1 MSFRKWVAAAI
12 VGCVSG
18 STSQAGLVPGYTV
31 LTTEHA
37 DVGVGYEDG
46 EWDLHEHDDIN
57 DIEYAANE
65 VLNYVAPG
73 AALNQPAGSQWAFLG
88 AGAGNTVWLLPQV
101 QNPSLLW
108 LGIGGE
114 EIESGIFV
122 DEQVSLNLIDVR
134 GPGQFSLFSNGV
146 FGDPNVLMAT
156 SDGISA
162 ADTMT
167 VFVGSH
173 AHYNWAFTAAGYY
186 EIDFEAVGT
195 LVDGNVVT
203 SSGPVTYY
211 FGVETTAV
219 PEASSLTLAAAA
231 IAMGAVG
238 MRRLRKRV
246 QA

>member
-1 MSFRKWVAAAI
+1 MNRWKWIAVAI
-12 VGCVSG
+12 VGCVG
-18 STSQAGLVPGYTV
+18 VSTSQAGLVPGYTV

-37 DVGVGYEDG
+37 DVGIGYEEG
-46 EWDLHEHDDIN
+46 AWDLHEHDDIN

-65 VLNYVAPG
+65 VLNYVAPA
-73 AALNQPAGSQWAFLG
+73 AALSQPTGSQWAFLG
-88 AGAGNTVWLLPQV
+88 AGAGNPVWLLPQV
-101 QNPSLLW
+101 NDPNLLW

-122 DEQVSLNLIDVR
+122 NDQVTLNLVDVR

-156 SDGISA
+156 SDGISS

-231 IAMGAVG
+231 IAISAVG
-238 MRRLRKRV
+238 MRRLRKRS